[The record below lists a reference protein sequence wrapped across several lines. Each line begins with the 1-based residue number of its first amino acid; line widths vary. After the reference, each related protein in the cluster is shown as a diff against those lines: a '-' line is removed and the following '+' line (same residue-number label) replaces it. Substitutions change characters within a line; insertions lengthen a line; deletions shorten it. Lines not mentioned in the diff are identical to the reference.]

1 MKLFA
6 SAASSFARKVRV
18 LLLEKAIEHQLELVN
33 LWEPN
38 ELGKVNPLGKVPS
51 LELDDGKVLINSG
64 LISDYLDAKY
74 PQPRFIPADFAGRTE
89 VKRWEALADGAM
101 EAVAASMYEMRFH
114 DEAKRSEAW
123 LERQRKKFEAGFG
136 VMEKMLDQRG
146 WCVGEAISL
155 ADIAIACHLG
165 FITLRV
171 PHYFPQDRYPG
182 LTRLW
187 QSLEERESFRKTAP
201 PKA

>member
-1 MKLFA
+1 MKLYA

-64 LISDYLDAKY
+64 LISDYLDGKY

-136 VMEKMLDQRG
+136 VMEKMLDQRR